1 MEMKTI
7 VIPRRVSMSL
17 NRSAGLTIGINMNI
31 PPLITEP
38 ERMTEYKIKSIIAVF
53 SRPERQFW

>member
-1 MEMKTI
+1 
-7 VIPRRVSMSL
+7 
-17 NRSAGLTIGINMNI
+17 MNI

-53 SRPERQFW
+53 SRPEGNSGE

>member
-7 VIPRRVSMSL
+7 VIQSRVSTSP
-17 NRSAGLTIGINMNI
+17 NRSAGLTAEINMNI

-38 ERMTEYKIKSIIAVF
+38 ERMTEYEIKSIIAVF